1 MQNWISPLGGST
13 EGSFLPKAKGPY
25 ECYKKF
31 QVLSNFTVLHQDFR
45 EKERRKKG
53 NRLSVGNKERSYPTT
68 PFLHSPTSKHCGI
81 SYGRLRSHS
90 HGFVCAFKENTTKV
104 TFDKAVFSS
113 FYPSMWKKKR
123 DQHANLQYQNDQT
136 FSELNVLSISY
147 EFLVSGC
154 ATTKTVRSMDE
165 NDGYAKAYNIL
176 CLFAY

>member
-123 DQHANLQYQNDQT
+123 PACKPAISKWSDVFRVKCAFNLLRIFGQRMRDNKNSTLYGW
-136 FSELNVLSISY
+136 EWW
-147 EFLVSGC
+147 
-154 ATTKTVRSMDE
+154 
-165 NDGYAKAYNIL
+165 L
-176 CLFAY
+176 CKGL